1 MPMKQIVTLICLL
14 LSLPVIAEDKADP
27 GKEEV
32 GQLEVSLIYASS
44 SESARGE
51 AVSVEIEKKLRKT
64 DSLDFAHYR
73 LLGSDEQ
80 GILRSYL
87 FWATPVKS
95 KKPIMVSF
103 QPVGA
108 AQSTSIQLDLELW
121 QGTKKI
127 LKTDPTLQLK
137 KPLYILG
144 PAWLDGR
151 IIISVE
157 LLSLK

>member
-1 MPMKQIVTLICLL
+1 MKPIFLFIFLC
-14 LSLPVIAEDKADP
+14 LSLHVIAQERIDP
-27 GKEEV
+27 GKEEI
-32 GQLEVSLIYASS
+32 GQLQVSLIYASS
-44 SESARGE
+44 HQSQRGQDVSPQIE
-51 AVSVEIEKKLRKT
+51 AQLRKT
-64 DSLDFAHYR
+64 DSLNFSHYR
-73 LLGSDEQ
+73 LLGVDQQ

-108 AQSTSIQLDLELW
+108 AKSNSLQLDLELW
-121 QGTKKI
+121 QGAKKI
-127 LKTDPTLQLK
+127 LKTDPTFQLK

-144 PAWLDGR
+144 PEWLQGR